1 MVSETFGLKP
11 DGIRRGLGLKGCISG
26 FVVSVCTYSSR
37 IADDRWISRPPRRY
51 RFSFLSY
58 GLGRLSTF
66 PCPAYGIR
74 PESLEELTWEFPKIR
89 GTLFGV
95 LVRRILLFRVVY

>member
-66 PCPAYGIR
+66 PCPAYGIQAGL
-74 PESLEELTWEFPKIR
+74 SLWKSLHGSFRK
-89 GTLFGV
+89 LGV
-95 LVRRILLFRVVY
+95 PYLVSL